1 MTKSFAVLLA
11 ALITIAL
18 PIGSATAQTAV
29 PGSDGMLR
37 VCADPNSP
45 PLSMRAADGYENKI
59 AALLAES
66 LGLKL
71 EFYWFPQR
79 MGFIRHSL
87 REIEPNTDHYRC
99 DVVMG
104 VPVGYELAAT
114 TRPYY
119 RSSWAMVARKG
130 KGLDN
135 VHTPDDLLHLPPDV
149 LSHLRFGLIAR
160 SPPTDWLLKNHL
172 IDQATSYVP
181 QSSDPDAYPGQ
192 IVETELT
199 SGRIDVAVAW
209 GPIAGY
215 FASKLG
221 DAILIPFPATNDD
234 PAVGTLRYDFQIA
247 MGVRQGDKEWLGKMD
262 HFIETHQ
269 PQIDAIL
276 VSYRVPLLGPDG
288 MPLKVAAAAAK

>member
-1 MTKSFAVLLA
+1 MSPRLRAVLA
-11 ALITIAL
+11 ALMPLAMLAIAS
-18 PIGSATAQTAV
+18 GVRAQEVAA
-29 PGSDGMLR
+29 PGSDGVLR

-45 PLSMRAADGYENKI
+45 PLSMQKGDGYENKI
-59 AALLAES
+59 AELLAQS

-71 EFYWFPQR
+71 EYVWFPQR
-79 MGFIRHSL
+79 MGFIRHTL
-87 REIEPNTDHYRC
+87 REREPNTDHFRC

-104 VPVGYELAAT
+104 VPIGYDLAAT

-119 RSSWAMVARKG
+119 RSTWAMVTQKG

-135 VHTPDDLLHLPPDV
+135 ARTPDDVLHLPPEA

-181 QSSDPDAYPGQ
+181 QSGDPAAYPGE
-192 IVETELT
+192 IIEKELAA
-199 SGRIDVAVAW
+199 GRIDVAIAW

-215 FASKLG
+215 FAHRIG
-221 DAILIPFPATNDD
+221 QTAVLIPFPASAAGSD
-234 PAVGTLRYDFQIA
+234 LRYDFEIA
-247 MGVRQGDKEWLGKMD
+247 IGVRQGDKDWLAKMD

-276 VSYRVPLLGPDG
+276 ASYNVPLLGADG
-288 MPLKVAAAAAK
+288 KPLAVAAGQ